1 MGVWTGI
8 GVASSAAVAREV
20 MLDAAKWTT
29 INRLVECRYIS
40 AVAGAAVVGAVAT
53 VAEVKDKM
61 LTGKRRSRA

>member
-1 MGVWTGI
+1 
-8 GVASSAAVAREV
+8 

-61 LTGKRRSRA
+61 LTGRAEESGMISIAWVLGALTV